1 MSKDV
6 DNDEHAHDETPMTPD
21 EMGGESS
28 CFVQYFCADCGVQ
41 LDGTAHRPECTAH
54 VEPSVAS

>member
-6 DNDEHAHDETPMTPD
+6 GNGEHVHDDGSMSHD

-28 CFVQYFCADCGVQ
+28 CYVQYFCVDCGVQ
-41 LDGTAHRPECTAH
+41 LDGTAHRSECKEH
-54 VEPSVAS
+54 VEPSAAS